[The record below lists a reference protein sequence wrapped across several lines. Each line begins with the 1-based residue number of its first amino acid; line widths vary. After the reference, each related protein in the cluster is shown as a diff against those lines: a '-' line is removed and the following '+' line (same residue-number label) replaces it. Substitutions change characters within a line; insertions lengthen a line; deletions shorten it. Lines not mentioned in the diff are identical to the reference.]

1 MEETREETPKTILS
15 EWQEQF
21 QNKETEI
28 EKTLEKEKSSEELQ
42 KELEELNKLNFQE
55 DLENQEVLKSQ
66 LEKHRKTV
74 KVRIKLEDLPQ
85 EAKQTLEILEEKEK
99 LDNDMRNFIELTTE
113 YETPNEKRAFIENN
127 LKEVR
132 ETPEI
137 NESLSILKE
146 QDELQK
152 EIDNTKEEMA
162 REEKE
167 LKEQLENKEKKGL
180 SQEEYDE
187 KFAEMEK
194 EHAQKLKEME
204 EKMEKLEQ
212 NFENSIENLLNSTSL
227 SAILKSLYE
236 MDKSL
241 HLILKEKENNFDEL
255 NRQREEKLNLAM
267 QTEKTREVVIDF
279 IKELHQKTKGVEN
292 GINEMNKERNFY
304 YELDKLTKNPEKMDL
319 KETQKLQEYINY
331 IDKETPNFKENYPKK
346 YKQTKKIIENNIK
359 KTMDKAKVKTTNSQG
374 QGISL

>member
-21 QNKETEI
+21 QNKNKETEI

-66 LEKHRKTV
+66 LEKQL
-74 KVRIKLEDLPQ
+74 KLEDLPQ

-167 LKEQLENKEKKGL
+167 LKDQLENANKEKKGL

-194 EHAQKLKEME
+194 EHAKKLKEME

>member
-1 MEETREETPKTILS
+1 MEETREETSKTILS

-21 QNKETEI
+21 QDKETET
-28 EKTLEKEKSSEELQ
+28 EKTLEKEKKSSEELQ

-66 LEKHRKTV
+66 LEKEL
-74 KVRIKLEDLPQ
+74 KLEDLPQ

-167 LKEQLENKEKKGL
+167 LKDQLENANKEKKGL

-194 EHAQKLKEME
+194 EHAKKLKEME

>member
-1 MEETREETPKTILS
+1 MEQIKEENPKTI
-15 EWQEQF
+15 
-21 QNKETEI
+21 
-28 EKTLEKEKSSEELQ
+28 SS
-42 KELEELNKLNFQE
+42 FQE
-55 DLENQEVLKSQ
+55 DLENQEVLKSK
-66 LEKHRKTV
+66 LEKEL
-74 KVRIKLEDLPQ
+74 KLEDLPQ
-85 EAKQTLEILEEKEK
+85 EAKQALDILEEKEK
-99 LDNDMRNFIELTTE
+99 LDNDMRNLIELTAE
-113 YETPNEKRAFIENN
+113 YETPSEKRAFIENN
-127 LKEVR
+127 LKEVK
-132 ETPEI
+132 ESPEI
-137 NESLSILKE
+137 NESLSILNE
-146 QDELQK
+146 QEYLQK
-152 EIDNTKEEMA
+152 EIDNLKEQMDK
-162 REEKE
+162 EKEE
-167 LKEQLENKEKKGL
+167 LKEQLENKEEKEKENKNKGL

-212 NFENSIENLLNSTSL
+212 NFENSIENLLNSKSL

-236 MDKSL
+236 MDRSL

-267 QTEKTREVVIDF
+267 QTEKTREVVIEF

-292 GINEMNKERNFY
+292 GISEMNKERNFY

-331 IDKETPNFKENYPKK
+331 IDKENPNFKENYPKK

-374 QGISL
+374 MSL